1 MQRECLPEEKYKQLW
16 RRAQMVWEKAKNLR
30 NSCLWCVPSLL
41 QDGQAQV
48 AMAERGP
55 VPHQMSYIVTQPWT
69 VSILLDKVRKR
80 SCKGLGS
87 EHMAFRDMQ
96 SQSQLWF
103 CCSRYKE
110 HVTQW
115 GWLLLHLVGKV
126 KWQKKLGIWAA
137 VRWPLVSIT
146 IVLPWHSC
154 SVGSTQ
160 DALPPRPAVPA
171 KMGRPEGGA
180 WLSMRILCSEGMSR
194 P

>member
-1 MQRECLPEEKYKQLW
+1 
-16 RRAQMVWEKAKNLR
+16 
-30 NSCLWCVPSLL
+30 
-41 QDGQAQV
+41 
-48 AMAERGP
+48 MAERGP
-55 VPHQMSYIVTQPWT
+55 VQHQMSHIVTQPWT

-87 EHMAFRDMQ
+87 EHMTFRDMQ
-96 SQSQLWF
+96 SQSQLRF

-115 GWLLLHLVGKV
+115 GWLLTPPYRQSEVTEKAWHLSCSS
-126 KWQKKLGIWAA
+126 LA
-137 VRWPLVSIT
+137 PVSIT
-146 IVLPWHSC
+146 TVLPWHSC

-171 KMGRPEGGA
+171 KMVRPEGGA